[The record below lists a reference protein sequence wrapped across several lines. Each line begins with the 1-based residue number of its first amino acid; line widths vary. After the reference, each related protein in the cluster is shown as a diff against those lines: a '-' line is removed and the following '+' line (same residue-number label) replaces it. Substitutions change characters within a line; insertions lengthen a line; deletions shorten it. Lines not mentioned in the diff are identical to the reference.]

1 MQKIRKSPSAAERM
15 FHVKHPEGAERM
27 FHVKHPEGIRSFR
40 II

>member
-1 MQKIRKSPSAAERM
+1 MQKIRKSPSAA
-15 FHVKHPEGAERM
+15 GGM

>member
-15 FHVKHPEGAERM
+15 V
-27 FHVKHPEGIRSFR
+27 HVKHPEGIRSFR

>member
-1 MQKIRKSPSAAERM
+1 MQKIRTSPSA
-15 FHVKHPEGAERM
+15 AERM

>member
-1 MQKIRKSPSAAERM
+1 MQKVRKAPSA
-15 FHVKHPEGAERM
+15 AERM